1 MNIIIEKLTF
11 GHIVLIS
18 AESKINNKLF
28 DTANSPMHETGLSGF
43 AEMGPKWTVER
54 SKFFNKSFSDE
65 LGI

>member
-11 GHIVLIS
+11 QHTVLIS

-43 AEMGPKWTVER
+43 AEKDKSGTEWTVDDLNFLIR
-54 SKFFNKSFSDE
+54 K
-65 LGI
+65 